1 VGRKKRLL
9 LTFALTAV
17 LFSVIPS
24 AQGLKSAHAA
34 VTTDVYQTTDTSWS
48 QDSEV
53 TAVGKAAA
61 RARGVLNWV
70 LSIKDAG
77 FAPVS
82 GNQENAL
89 LTLWERIRNFVVVL
103 YFVILVVIAF
113 GLITH
118 ANWAEKSRRQL
129 PMLVVAFVLT
139 FFSFVLEVTV
149 IRFTDRAQDYFY
161 TLHKMGE
168 AGTLEQK
175 HLRAE
180 DLLTVSFNYQDFVG
194 FRRNGPAF
202 VEAARNHLFLVKA
215 TTWTNYAI
223 ALIIVLRII
232 ILWGLVIFSPFLFP
246 FLVFPLTRKVAIVWL
261 REYFRWL
268 LLGPLFALFL
278 TAIPFIW
285 RHTDIS
291 DIGKT
296 LPTQQ
301 VQTSGIPIG
310 VSPGIFQGTTPEA
323 TSSNVYQSGTN
334 ILLAPP
340 GSTQTFPQ
348 LTSDLAKG
356 NNLSETDTYARY
368 IVALLMIWGAIIL
381 PFLLLRIIMGI
392 SVEAGRNIQ
401 NVWSRSSASQY
412 LSNWQK
418 RITPQPPAGPKPG
431 PAPVLLREFKEKTV
445 PIAAPAAPKEIRE
458 SRISE
463 KVFKEREIEKLSV
476 PALLSLA
483 QLKQAAPEVV
493 EFLTMPAKRTLA
505 NLSKLEQSTQSTAV
519 TRQAIDKIAHPEK
532 ITDQEEAHRYQT
544 IKEAIFMKS
553 VAGEESARALNA
565 AVTQSTAKY
574 LASDVGREVQSSAA
588 AQLAQS
594 AANASQLIEQT
605 LERRQDQTS
614 QLARQGLT
622 QIKEVTKLASLPL
635 EQFRE
640 REVKKV
646 VEISN
651 QLQNPQAISDEQ
663 KRAQFVALKKVLNSE
678 AHAGRDE
685 ARELK
690 SNIRGVLDV
699 AKYLSPDISRE
710 ILLSSL
716 KQFAG
721 SALDVVQGIEN
732 KTQEGIQRQDR
743 KALLVAPALNQVKQL
758 AQIATQPLEKLS
770 DQEIK
775 VGLALAKK
783 IEDPAQA
790 ATPEE
795 RSQFEALN
803 EQVKAEVAGGDPSA
817 LSFQDDAFNFLQ
829 SAQGGETPPAA
840 TLDQL
845 QGVAYG
851 NRDFLQ
857 SKTIWAEHF
866 RKAPVPLSDT
876 IKSRQDWLRSEIKKY
891 DAILKDLL
899 SGTSQKRD
907 AALKEAQSVLPFVLM
922 GKYQLSEIA
931 QYLLA
936 KFEAAR
942 EVLAGLTSEQEQKE
956 EESGELVMVK
966 RGEKAAEPK
975 KMYLEQEFSET
986 PAAAENA
993 KM

>member
-1 VGRKKRLL
+1 VGRRKRLL
-9 LTFALTAV
+9 VILALTVAI
-17 LFSVIPS
+17 FSVIPS
-24 AQGLKSAHAA
+24 AQGPNSAHAQPSTGVYKA
-34 VTTDVYQTTDTSWS
+34 TDQASWNP
-48 QDSEV
+48 DSEV

-70 LSIKDAG
+70 LSIQDAG
-77 FAPVS
+77 FAPVAS
-82 GNQENAL
+82 GKNAL
-89 LTLWERIRNFVVVL
+89 LLLWERIRNFVVVL
-103 YFVILVVIAF
+103 YFIILVIVAF

-139 FFSFVLEVTV
+139 FLSFTLEVTV

-161 TLHKMGE
+161 TVHKMDE
-168 AGTLEQK
+168 AGTLNEK

-180 DLLTVSFNYQDFVG
+180 DLLTVSFSYQDFVG
-194 FRRNGPAF
+194 FRRNGPDF
-202 VEAARNHLFLVKA
+202 VEAARNHLFLVRV

-246 FLVFPLTRKVAIVWL
+246 FLVFPLTKKVAIVWL

-285 RHTDIS
+285 RNTDIS
-291 DIGKT
+291 NIGKT
-296 LPTQQ
+296 IPEQQ
-301 VQTSGIPIG
+301 VKTSGIPIG
-310 VSPGIFQGTTPEA
+310 VNPGIFGGTEA
-323 TSSNVYQSGTN
+323 TSSNIYQSGTN

-340 GSTQTFPQ
+340 GSTKTLPQ
-348 LTSDLAKG
+348 LTSDLTKG

-368 IVALLMIWGAIIL
+368 IVALLMLWGAIIL

-392 SVEAGRNIQ
+392 SVEVGRNIQ

-412 LSNWQK
+412 LSSWQK
-418 RITPQPPAGPKPG
+418 KIVPPPPAGPKPG

-445 PIAAPAAPKEIRE
+445 PIAAPAAPKEIHE
-458 SRISE
+458 TRISE
-463 KVFKEREIEKLSV
+463 KMFKEREIEKLSV

-493 EFLTMPAKRTLA
+493 EFLAVPAKRTLA

-532 ITDQEEAHRYQT
+532 IADQEEARRYQT

-565 AVTQSTAKY
+565 AVTQNTTKY
-574 LASDVGREVQSSAA
+574 LTSDVGREVHSSAA
-588 AQLAQS
+588 AQFSQS
-594 AANASQLIEQT
+594 AANVSQLLEQA
-605 LERRQDQTS
+605 LEHRQDQTS
-614 QLARQGLT
+614 ELARRGLT

-640 REVKKV
+640 REVKRV

-651 QLQNPQAISDEQ
+651 MLQNPRAIADEQ
-663 KRAQFVALKKVLNSE
+663 RRTQFVALKKIVNSE
-678 AHAGRDE
+678 AHAGRAD

-699 AKYLSPDISRE
+699 AKYLSPDVSRE

-716 KQFAG
+716 KQFAH
-721 SALDVVQGIEN
+721 SALDVVQGIE
-732 KTQEGIQRQDR
+732 KKAQEGVQKQDR
-743 KALLVAPALNQVKQL
+743 KALLVMPALNQVKQL
-758 AQIATQPLEKLS
+758 AKVGSQPLEKLS

-775 VGLALAKK
+775 VGLSLAKK

-795 RSQFEALN
+795 RSQFDALN
-803 EQVKAEVAGGDPSA
+803 EEVEAEATAGDPSA
-817 LSFQDDAFNFLQ
+817 LNFQDDAFNFLQ
-829 SAQGGETPPAA
+829 SAQEPVSPPAA

-851 NRDFLQ
+851 DRDFLQ
-857 SKTIWAEHF
+857 SKMIWAEHF

-891 DAILKDLL
+891 DAILKNLL
-899 SGTSQKRD
+899 SGTPEKRD
-907 AALKEAQSVLPFVLM
+907 SALKEAQTVLPFVLM

-942 EVLAGLTSEQEQKE
+942 EVLSELTSEQEQKE

-966 RGEKAAEPK
+966 RGKKAAEPK
-975 KMYLEQEFSET
+975 KMYLEQEFSEK
-986 PAAAENA
+986 PAPAENA